1 MADLAGMDG
10 AGPRP
15 TLVDDRVR
23 IGGHEYAFRRP
34 PSAEALIDEREYER
48 DERLPYWAELWPS
61 GVVLAEALA
70 AMDLAG
76 RRVVELGCG
85 LALPS
90 LVALRAGADV
100 LATDWYPEA
109 LRVAAENARTAV
121 GAELATM
128 LVDWRDPP
136 AGLLTRRADLVI
148 GADVLYEARN
158 GVALAALLP
167 RLVARDGAVVIADPR
182 RPDARHLLDP
192 LADAGWS
199 EECEEVHH
207 GARTDES
214 GAIVR
219 VHRLRPPGASAVPG
233 TSDTLERDDPR

>member
-1 MADLAGMDG
+1 MDDTG
-10 AGPRP
+10 SGPH
-15 TLVDDRVR
+15 LVDDRVR
-23 IGGHEYAFRRP
+23 IGGHDYAFRRP

-61 GVVLAEALA
+61 GIVLAELIAG
-70 AMDLAG
+70 MDLAG
-76 RRVVELGCG
+76 RRVIELGCG

-109 LRVAAENARTAV
+109 LRLAAENARSAV

-136 AGLLTRRADLVI
+136 PGLLGRRADLVL

-158 GVALAALLP
+158 GVALASLLP
-167 RLVARDGAVVIADPR
+167 RLVAQDGTVVIADPR
-182 RPDARHLLDP
+182 RPDARHLLDA

-207 GARTDES
+207 RARIDES

-219 VHRLRPPGASAVPG
+219 VHRLRPPGASAAPG